1 MSRSKTAKY
10 EVFNISTGEMEE
22 MDFSP
27 DDFFDQ
33 LAARVADQSAKLYDI
48 YKAEREIVESILNKA
63 VENEE
68 TRDRSTD

>member
-10 EVFNISTGEMEE
+10 EVFNISPGEMAA
-22 MDFSP
+22 MDFRP

-33 LAARVADQSAKLYDI
+33 LAAKVADQSQKLYDI

>member
-1 MSRSKTAKY
+1 MSRSKTDKY

-33 LAARVADQSAKLYDI
+33 LAAKVADQSQKLYDI

>member
-1 MSRSKTAKY
+1 MSRSKSAKY

-33 LAARVADQSAKLYDI
+33 LAAKVADQSQKLYDI

-68 TRDRSTD
+68 ARDRSTD

>member
-1 MSRSKTAKY
+1 MSRSKTDKY
-10 EVFNISTGEMEE
+10 EIYNISTAEMEE
-22 MDFSP
+22 MDLNP
-27 DDFFDQ
+27 EDFFNQ
-33 LAARVADQSAKLYDI
+33 LAAKVADQSQKLYDM

>member
-33 LAARVADQSAKLYDI
+33 LAAKVADQSQKLYDI

>member
-1 MSRSKTAKY
+1 MSRSKTDKY
-10 EVFNISTGEMEE
+10 EIYNISTGEMEE
-22 MDFSP
+22 MDLNP
-27 DDFFDQ
+27 EDFFNQ
-33 LAARVADQSAKLYDI
+33 LAAKVADQSQKLYDM

>member
-1 MSRSKTAKY
+1 MSRSKSDKY

-22 MDFSP
+22 MDFCP

-33 LAARVADQSAKLYDI
+33 LAAKVADQSAKLYDI

>member
-33 LAARVADQSAKLYDI
+33 LAAKVADQSAKLYDI

>member
-33 LAARVADQSAKLYDI
+33 LAAKVADQSQKLYDI

-68 TRDRSTD
+68 TRARRPD

>member
-1 MSRSKTAKY
+1 
-10 EVFNISTGEMEE
+10 MEE

-33 LAARVADQSAKLYDI
+33 LAARVADQSSKLYDI

>member
-33 LAARVADQSAKLYDI
+33 LAAKVADQSQKLYDI

-68 TRDRSTD
+68 SRDRSTD